1 MRRLPDCRCVA
12 GRPRYTSASF
22 RAPCRT
28 FLGDCIAVEGFFVTT
43 TNDRVPPV
51 PPDFQYERLVRGAS
65 TWHQRW
71 QVFRGVYTPGI
82 NPIEQMLDELQVPA
96 DMTGL
101 RVLDIGS
108 WNGCA
113 SFECERR
120 GAAEVLAI
128 GPENPHLS
136 GFNLLRD
143 LLGSTRTRY
152 EYGTCYHLDPEK
164 IGTFDVVLFCGV
176 LYHLRY
182 PLLGLDNVRRVCRG
196 EIYVETYVSDTAL
209 TQATNGAASHL
220 PLWQFYRG
228 GELHGDESNWFGPT
242 ACAVAQ
248 ALESAGFSVQH
259 ARRWLPHRAALR
271 ASVRIGLPEFLTIRA
286 GEGAYYDA
294 ISQPLFGPI
303 ETWGISPDDLT
314 VFGRDVTPFQIGAQ
328 SFTERKTEADVPS
341 SPDMPLR
348 FWRRAGDKLRNW
360 RRAA

>member
-1 MRRLPDCRCVA
+1 MTEL
-12 GRPRYTSASF
+12 
-22 RAPCRT
+22 
-28 FLGDCIAVEGFFVTT
+28 
-43 TNDRVPPV
+43 NDRVPPV
-51 PPDFQYERLVRGAS
+51 PPNFQYERIVRG
-65 TWHQRW
+65 TNCWHQRW

-96 DMTGL
+96 DLTGL

-152 EYGTCYHLDPEK
+152 EYGTCYQLDPDT

-196 EIYVETYVSDTAL
+196 EIYLETFVSDAPL
-209 TQATNGAASHL
+209 TQTTGAAAASL

-228 GELHGDESNWFGPT
+228 GELQGDESNWFGPT
-242 ACAVAQ
+242 TCAVAQ
-248 ALESAGFSVQH
+248 ALESAGFAVQH
-259 ARRWLPHRAALR
+259 ASHWLPGRAVFR
-271 ASVRIGLPEFLTIRA
+271 GSVRIGLPEFLSIRA
-286 GEGAYYDA
+286 GEGAYYD
-294 ISQPLFGPI
+294 SLLQPLFGPI
-303 ETWGISPDDLT
+303 ESWGLNPDDLT
-314 VFGRDVTPFQIGAQ
+314 FFGRGPATFKMGAHQ
-328 SFTERKTEADVPS
+328 PTQPS
-341 SPDMPLR
+341 SSDASPATRGPARLPL
-348 FWRRAGDKLRNW
+348 WRRAGRKLRHW